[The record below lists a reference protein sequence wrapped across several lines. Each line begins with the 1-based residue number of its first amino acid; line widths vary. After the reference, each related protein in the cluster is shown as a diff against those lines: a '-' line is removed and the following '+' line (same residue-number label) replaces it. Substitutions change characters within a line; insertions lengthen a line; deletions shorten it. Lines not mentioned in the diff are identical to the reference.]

1 MENGIFEQ
9 IYGGFSEMISYVNW
23 LFVATFIVSTW
34 LINTFTFKIKNK
46 TFILPR
52 SYLII
57 IWGIVLSLLFYFLFK
72 DDTTLGIA
80 YFRSLFFSIIFSMVV
95 YKLGID
101 KFFNYI
107 ENKIFKNNIN

>member
-9 IYGGFSEMISYVNW
+9 IYGGFGEMLSYVNW

-34 LINTFTFKIKNK
+34 LISTYTFKIKNK
-46 TFILPR
+46 TFVLSK
-52 SYLII
+52 SYLVI

-72 DDTTLGIA
+72 DDATLGRE
-80 YFRSLFFSIIFSMVV
+80 YFKSMFFSIIFSMVA

-107 ENKIFKNNIN
+107 ENKIFKNNI